1 MITRISVDDDDETSQ
16 DYDWSGDIVDACPGD
31 GGGGERGG
39 GGRGVGDGHPGHG
52 EDGQLQQGELAF
64 VDVLWYAWL
73 PCEEMQK
80 TKDMALLSFVLNFF
94 HVVLI
99 GKKEKVLGNCLIFA
113 KYLACVFACVRVFVC
128 VFVLLRVCVFMFMF
142 L

>member
-1 MITRISVDDDDETSQ
+1 MTMAMTLMPLCQDDDCS
-16 DYDWSGDIVDACPGD
+16 GD

-94 HVVLI
+94 HVLLLPFIEIAHLIVDVLQKLFI
-99 GKKEKVLGNCLIFA
+99 
-113 KYLACVFACVRVFVC
+113 
-128 VFVLLRVCVFMFMF
+128 
-142 L
+142 

>member
-1 MITRISVDDDDETSQ
+1 MMMIAQETVVEVSEEEEDEEWGTDTQGTERTDSSNKVS
-16 DYDWSGDIVDACPGD
+16 WPSSMCSGM
-31 GGGGERGG
+31 
-39 GGRGVGDGHPGHG
+39 HG
-52 EDGQLQQGELAF
+52 S
-64 VDVLWYAWL
+64 L